1 MKSKFAPILNFLT
14 ANSFS
19 IWLAFVV
26 GLIITSSVNTSKEYN
41 RALQNK
47 DVEIAELRSKI
58 NNHLI
63 AEGFYE
69 KPAKEVLPVMKGFGI
84 GL

>member
-47 DVEIAELRSKI
+47 DVEIAEK
-58 NNHLI
+58 
-63 AEGFYE
+63 
-69 KPAKEVLPVMKGFGI
+69 
-84 GL
+84 